1 MNVIARLFILGCA
14 DEAPFPIR
22 AGIGAYWNRH
32 PNPGGASRARA
43 HSYSPDGMSGS
54 ATRRLDHVGIER
66 QRQHAPSSSQG
77 KNPHQVVLLRNRG
90 RHWPFSMPRA
100 REAETSHVDDLPW
113 FRDRDRWRPV
123 RRSRAGGAA
132 WHTPGALWAVLCGVA
147 LLLSAQAV
155 T

>member
-22 AGIGAYWNRH
+22 AGIEAYWNRH

-77 KNPHQVVLLRNRG
+77 KNPPPSGFAQE
-90 RHWPFSMPRA
+90 PRK
-100 REAETSHVDDLPW
+100 TL
-113 FRDRDRWRPV
+113 
-123 RRSRAGGAA
+123 
-132 WHTPGALWAVLCGVA
+132 AVLNATSARGGDEPCG
-147 LLLSAQAV
+147 
-155 T
+155 